1 MYYTTTSPSI
11 KRRVALAILAY
22 LLISYYVLDMNET
35 PVIHRIAVSSAS
47 AAAAAAAVF
56 GMMIMSCSINFP
68 SCLDE
73 ERERRSS
80 TSIPFLYLT

>member
-1 MYYTTTSPSI
+1 M
-11 KRRVALAILAY
+11 ALAILAY

-47 AAAAAAAVF
+47 AAAAAVF

>member
-1 MYYTTTSPSI
+1 M
-11 KRRVALAILAY
+11 ALAILAY

-47 AAAAAAAVF
+47 AAAVF

-73 ERERRSS
+73 ERERGGALLVFHSYILHNGLVEPGR
-80 TSIPFLYLT
+80 